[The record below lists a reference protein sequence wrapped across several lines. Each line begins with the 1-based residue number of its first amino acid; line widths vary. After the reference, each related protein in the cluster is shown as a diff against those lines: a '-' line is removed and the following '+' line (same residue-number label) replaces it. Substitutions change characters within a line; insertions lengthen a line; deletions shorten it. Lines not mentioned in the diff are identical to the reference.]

1 MTIPVF
7 DGSEPSLEHMFDM
20 HVDLE
25 APQIIGATPAGTR
38 QIFVVKTGAFDGPL
52 LSGEVLPGGGDWATS
67 RPDGSIQ
74 LDVRATLKAD
84 NGELIYSYYTGIIGD
99 AMSVA
104 GRVFGGEDVPLS
116 EYYFFTNPMFQTA
129 SEKHGWLNR
138 TVAAGRG
145 RIVPG
150 GVEYRVWA
158 LR

>member
-1 MTIPVF
+1 MPIPAF
-7 DGSEPSLEHMFDM
+7 DGSEPSLEHVFDM

-25 APQIIGATPAGTR
+25 APQIVGACPAGTR
-38 QIFVVKTGAFDGPL
+38 QIFIVKTGAFDGPL
-52 LSGEVLPGGGDWATS
+52 LSGEVLPGGGDWAIS
-67 RPDGSIQ
+67 RPDGCIQ

-84 NGELIYSYYTGIIGD
+84 NGELIYSYYSGIIED
-99 AMSVA
+99 AMKVA

-129 SEKHGWLNR
+129 SEKYGWLNR
-138 TVAAGRG
+138 IVAVGRG
-145 RIVPG
+145 RIIPG